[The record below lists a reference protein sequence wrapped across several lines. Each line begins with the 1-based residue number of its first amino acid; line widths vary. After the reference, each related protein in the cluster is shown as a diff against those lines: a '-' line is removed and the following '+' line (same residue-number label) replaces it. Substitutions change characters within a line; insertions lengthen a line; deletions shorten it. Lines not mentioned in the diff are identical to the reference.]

1 MNIRLIKQISEE
13 LSLDTKFSESR
24 QLNINLPR
32 SKKLEA
38 LILDKDCIRYLS
50 PVGAKEYLIEDGV
63 LPNSSINLAFQE
75 YIPQPYT
82 QYNSQEFVSHLS
94 IFDVIANLG
103 MHETSEYVLNGIETS
118 VKI

>member
-1 MNIRLIKQISEE
+1 MS
-13 LSLDTKFSESR
+13 SLHIAFFSGTETIALLDSTAE
-24 QLNINLPR
+24 
-32 SKKLEA
+32 KLEA

-118 VKI
+118 IKI

>member
-1 MNIRLIKQISEE
+1 M
-13 LSLDTKFSESR
+13 
-24 QLNINLPR
+24 
-32 SKKLEA
+32 
-38 LILDKDCIRYLS
+38 
-50 PVGAKEYLIEDGV
+50 

-103 MHETSEYVLNGIETS
+103 MHETSEYVLNGIETI
-118 VKI
+118 VKT